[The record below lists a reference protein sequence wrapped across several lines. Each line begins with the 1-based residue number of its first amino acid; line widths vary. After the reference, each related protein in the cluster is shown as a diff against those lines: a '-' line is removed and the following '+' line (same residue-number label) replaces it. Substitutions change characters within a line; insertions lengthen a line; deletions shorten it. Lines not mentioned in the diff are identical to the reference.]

1 MWHDWVNYIAP
12 NEFILAIMK
21 VIKMNCIQESFAL
34 STKLSRTKVLL
45 AQALMSPRIG
55 KICPLLGICKLDGAV
70 KFRIDS

>member
-1 MWHDWVNYIAP
+1 
-12 NEFILAIMK
+12 MK

-34 STKLSRTKVLL
+34 STELSRTKVLL
-45 AQALMSPRIG
+45 AKALMSPRIG